1 MDTKGLKYFVYAKY
15 ASNAYSGGAVLGEA
29 MSANATYTFDNA
41 ELYSNDA
48 LKYTDKSFVEGTLT
62 YGLTGMLAVA
72 RADILGHTPSA
83 PNDGF
88 TGSVTDESPFV
99 GTGFYGKT
107 LENKYAAV
115 FYPKVQFQATGDN
128 MTTRQKTTT
137 FNTPTIEGTI
147 MQDDNGNWIMY
158 EVFDIESDAVS
169 WLNGKVGISDTP
181 STGLS
186 ALAVTGAGGTLSPSF
201 GAAVRYYTF
210 DGLTATSFT
219 VTPTAAAHT
228 IKMYVN
234 GAYVQNVVS
243 GQASAAIAMASVGTK
258 KVTLVA
264 FESGKASQTTEIV
277 VVKTA

>member
-15 ASNAYSGGAVLGEA
+15 ANNAYSGGAVLGEA

-48 LKYTDKSFVEGTLT
+48 LKYTDKSFVEGTLSL
-62 YGLTGMLAVA
+62 GLTGMLATS
-72 RADILGHTPSA
+72 RADILGHTAHS

-88 TGSVTDESPFV
+88 TGNVTDSAPFV
-99 GTGFYGKT
+99 GVGFYGKT

-115 FYPKVQFQATGDN
+115 FYPKVQFRDTGDN
-128 MTTRQKTTT
+128 MVTRQKTTT

-147 MQDDNGNWIMY
+147 MQDDDGDWIMY
-158 EVFDIESDAVS
+158 EVFTLEADAIA
-169 WLNGKVGISDTP
+169 WLDGKVGISNTA
-181 STGLS
+181 SGGLT
-186 ALAVTGAGGTLSPSF
+186 ALALTGTGGSLSPSF
-201 GAAVRYYTF
+201 DVAVRYYTF
-210 DGLTATSFT
+210 GGVTATSFT
-219 VTPTAAAHT
+219 VTPTAASHT

-234 GAYVQNVVS
+234 GTYVQDIVS
-243 GQASAAIAMASVGTK
+243 GQASAAVAMASVGTK

-264 FESGKASQTTEIV
+264 YESGKSSQTTEIV